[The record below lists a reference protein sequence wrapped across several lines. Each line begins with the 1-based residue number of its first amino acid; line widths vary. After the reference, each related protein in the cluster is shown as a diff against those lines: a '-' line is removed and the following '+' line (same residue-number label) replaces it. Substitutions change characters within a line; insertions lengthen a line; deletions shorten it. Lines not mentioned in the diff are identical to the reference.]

1 MFLTHQKL
9 FRSGSVRIV
18 RNVKDDT
25 RDNNNYTSS
34 SQLVSKVIQQ
44 LEVFSILHTS
54 SCKKKREKYS
64 VTHINTVTPNSILP
78 SSNGSWPMTCDQ
90 WHVTNGMCPT
100 TYLGSYWVYLPPEM
114 TTLAAVNSGLSLLL
128 SSWPSHSEVLLAGSM
143 EGAWGKKQATLNY
156 IQV

>member
-54 SCKKKREKYS
+54 SCKKKEK
-64 VTHINTVTPNSILP
+64 SIQ
-78 SSNGSWPMTCDQ
+78 SHTSTQWPQIAYCQAVMAAGQ